1 MEHYGLQT
9 AAGHLTVPA
18 ESKEPYAAD
27 VEAGF
32 RADAAQIIARYP
44 QKRSALLPML
54 HLVQSVDGYITGRGI
69 DLCAELLDLSTAE
82 VSGVATFYTQ
92 YKRHPNGRYTVG
104 VCTNTLC
111 AVMGG
116 DAIWEAVSEH
126 LGIGHDETTDDGL
139 ITLER
144 IECNAACDF
153 APVVMTNW
161 EFFDNQTPDSTI
173 KLVDD
178 LRSGQ
183 DVRPTRGPDKV
194 VSFQEMSRVLAGFLD
209 GRADQGPG
217 AAGASLAGL
226 AVAHERGWSAPGGA
240 AAAAEPACRGA
251 SRRGASRCVDACSG
265 HRARGR
271 KGDRRGDPGQRR
283 GRRRQEGA
291 RCGAGEDGRGGHQG
305 LRYRGQPSR
314 RHHGRVEGSR
324 WVRLNAGSGQ
334 RSRGRCEECLSRNP
348 FRLPGDR

>member
-161 EFFDNQTPDSTI
+161 EFFDNQTPESVI
-173 KLVDD
+173 RLADD
-178 LRSGQ
+178 LRAGK
-183 DVRPTRGPDKV
+183 DVTPTRGPDKV
-194 VSFQEMSRVLAGFLD
+194 CTFKEVSRVLAGFHD
-209 GRADQGPG
+209 GRADEGP
-217 AAGASLAGL
+217 AAGPASLLGL
-226 AVAHERGWSAPGGA
+226 KIAQERGWTAPVPPA
-240 AAAAEPACRGA
+240 SAEPSKPA
-251 SRRGASRCVDACSG
+251 SG
-265 HRARGR
+265 
-271 KGDRRGDPGQRR
+271 KGS
-283 GRRRQEGA
+283 A
-291 RCGAGEDGRGGHQG
+291 K
-305 LRYRGQPSR
+305 
-314 RHHGRVEGSR
+314 
-324 WVRLNAGSGQ
+324 
-334 RSRGRCEECLSRNP
+334 
-348 FRLPGDR
+348 